1 MSESIVSVISEGN
14 GTKFIGSIE
23 ETIDILMAPLFSGRV
38 YPNFLPFNPT
48 YPCMVYQMIA
58 STKVYSHSGYSGLA
72 NPRFQ
77 FEVYSKSLQQ
87 AKEKIMEIKQTL
99 HATGEPF
106 FCKNE
111 HSSFNNDVKIHVARM
126 DWTLRHKE

>member
-1 MSESIVSVISEGN
+1 M
-14 GTKFIGSIE
+14 IE
-23 ETIDILMAPLFSGRV
+23 ETVDTLMAPLFSNRV

-58 STKVYSHSGYSGLA
+58 STKVYSHEGYSGLS

-77 FEVYSKSLQQ
+77 FEIYSKSL
-87 AKEKIMEIKQTL
+87 KEAREKVEEIKTTL
-99 HATGEPF
+99 HATGSPY

-111 HSSFNNDVKIHVARM
+111 HSSFNNDAKIHVARM